1 MQSVVSFLKLQFTPS
16 PPASCPPPS
25 NPIWFLLIVSGLTYG
40 GYWDDGWPALC
51 ENYILFSTTRHTY
64 VFCPVVVVVAEQQ
77 QRKSH
82 DSVPE
87 RRGIFNPELL
97 GEQVLPNNSFVS
109 STVVLDSWAGIEKV
123 HCLQIRCCCCCTFLG
138 WLCLGLGGLIECVC
152 CFESWLRW
160 PPPEKGFIDVVW

>member
-1 MQSVVSFLKLQFTPS
+1 MQSVVGFLKLQFTPS
-16 PPASCPPPS
+16 PPASCPPLKPNLIPLDS
-25 NPIWFLLIVSGLTYG
+25 VRSHIWRLLGRRLACPLWKLYPFFH
-40 GYWDDGWPALC
+40 DPAHICVLSC
-51 ENYILFSTTRHTY
+51 CCCCGR
-64 VFCPVVVVVAEQQ
+64 PAP
-77 QRKSH
+77 RKSH

-123 HCLQIRCCCCCTFLG
+123 HCLQIRWCCCCTFLG